1 LLGNVKPPALV
12 GNAHPTRS
20 GFCALQYIF
29 GKLKILL
36 RFVKSIIT
44 MRNKDRR
51 EGIVLKA
58 TVKPIK
64 KQKDISKLSTFTQ
77 KRTT

>member
-1 LLGNVKPPALV
+1 
-12 GNAHPTRS
+12 
-20 GFCALQYIF
+20 
-29 GKLKILL
+29 
-36 RFVKSIIT
+36 

-64 KQKDISKLSTFTQ
+64 KQQNISKLSTFTQ